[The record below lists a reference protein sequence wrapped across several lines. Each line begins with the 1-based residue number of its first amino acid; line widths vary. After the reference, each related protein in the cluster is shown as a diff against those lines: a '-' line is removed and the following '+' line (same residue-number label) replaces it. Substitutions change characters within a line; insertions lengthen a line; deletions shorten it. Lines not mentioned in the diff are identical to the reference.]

1 MRNLFLVSLAT
12 AIFSGISPNVLA
24 QKKSPRFI
32 EGIELQPRPK
42 TVSLAYVAK
51 EVAKVPVRSKPEL
64 KKFSAA
70 ETEKCNQL
78 QLKYS
83 LIMDCE
89 VERINNLSLYS
100 FIDEWYRTRYRYG
113 GTTKKGVDCSSFSGQ
128 LIYDV
133 YNQIL
138 PRTAREQFKKT
149 SRVKKEDLRE
159 GDLVFFNTTGG
170 ISHVGVFLS
179 DGYFVHAGS
188 SSGVTIS
195 HLDDPYFSKRY
206 LGAGRVEEASTA
218 SEFAGVNVL

>member
-12 AIFSGISPNVLA
+12 AIFSGISPALLA

-32 EGIELQPRPK
+32 EGIEFQPRPK

-51 EVAKVPVRSKPEL
+51 EVVKVPVRRKPEL

-70 ETEKCNQL
+70 EIEKCNQL

-89 VERINNLSLYS
+89 VEQITNVPLFS

-113 GTTKKGVDCSSFSGQ
+113 GTTKKGIDCSSFSGQ

-133 YNQIL
+133 YNHLL
-138 PRTAREQFKKT
+138 PRTAREQYKST
-149 SRVKKEDLRE
+149 SRVRKEDLRE

-170 ISHVGVFLS
+170 VSHVGVFLS

-188 SSGVTIS
+188 STGVTIS

-206 LGAGRVEEASTA
+206 LGAGRVEESAVTTSHD
-218 SEFAGVNVL
+218 GVGVL